1 MKLNKKHAFVILA
14 IGFLFSVQAVT
25 AANTTGA
32 VVAQDI
38 GEEFL
43 FNLIE
48 NGAEVVFT
56 AIDEQGA
63 PAVIYG
69 QLGVPSSSL
78 GLNEPMYE
86 GCIAMAL
93 VATQGELLDYVMDLV
108 GAGLFGSDGGDD
120 NGTFFPQQFGGD
132 PMDFSSIF
140 DMLGTDFSL
149 LINVFFD
156 LTETDAQGN
165 MAAIRAH
172 LHTNFDFSFAE
183 IFTLRIDE
191 EFISGIVGEPV
202 DLPFTSVDLFIYQVT
217 NPFED
222 AVNSVLGVMDQT
234 GFIQSIDSTKFTEAR
249 ASGAGLLAVPDMGD
263 LMDLIEGFTGET
275 GGNETAASFLL
286 SQMPELDGPL
296 AIAAAGYIGDQILST
311 SSTSLDIFE
320 DLLGKPSTGVV
331 NGLSSGQS
339 LVAAFV
345 PPNMNITS
353 YSPEDE
359 MNNRTFY
366 AVNESIVF
374 WNATSFTDV
383 PDYTL
388 NFEEGDFPPL
398 VTITRT
404 FDPLTTTP
412 GGSTTVTVTV
422 TNEGTEPIYNVS
434 LMDDSI
440 AATYPS
446 SVTVTG
452 STSATSAIVPAGGT
466 VTITYTVTFA
476 YEGVYAFA
484 PATLEYEY
492 DGIMFSKHTHRDG
505 YTVSADPLG
514 LLQDMFMD
522 GYPFTAIMGGAVVL
536 GAVVNIVLM
545 ARGRG
550 GGTYQV

>member
-156 LTETDAQGN
+156 LDETEAQSN

-202 DLPFTSVDLFIYQVT
+202 DLPFTSIDLFIYQVT

-234 GFIQSIDSTKFTEAR
+234 GFIQSIDSTKFTTAR

-263 LMDLIEGFTGET
+263 LMDLIEGFTGDT
-275 GGNETAASFLL
+275 GGNMTAANFLL

-296 AIAAAGYIGDQILST
+296 AIAAVGYIGDQILST

-404 FDPLTTTP
+404 FDPQSTTP

-422 TNEGTEPIYNVS
+422 TNDGTEPIYNVS

-452 STSATSAIVPAGGT
+452 STSATSSIVPAGGT

-484 PATLEYEY
+484 PAILEYEY